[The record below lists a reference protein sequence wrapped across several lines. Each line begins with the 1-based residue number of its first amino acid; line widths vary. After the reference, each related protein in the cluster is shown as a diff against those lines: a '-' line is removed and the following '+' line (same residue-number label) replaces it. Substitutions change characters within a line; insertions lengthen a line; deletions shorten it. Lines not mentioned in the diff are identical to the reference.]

1 MLEQADFVPPRASLF
16 GTSRARQ
23 STMGPFLPAVRF
35 AAENAIP
42 RPSNRRW
49 YERMSDVVEREVHDC
64 LAQEQN
70 PVEAASSIESRLR
83 AFEG

>member
-1 MLEQADFVPPRASLF
+1 M
-16 GTSRARQ
+16 
-23 STMGPFLPAVRF
+23 
-35 AAENAIP
+35 
-42 RPSNRRW
+42 SN
-49 YERMSDVVEREVHDC
+49 VVEREVHDC